1 MSHEN
6 SQFDIPAIQLRESKT
21 QPRVSLSRE
30 IGEAQITHTIFGRA
44 KVRIIRKGD
53 QARRNTILAAIA
65 VAAVAAAAW
74 QGWFSPQQTEPE
86 QSAASAPAASV
97 EAQVHVPASQPENI
111 APPAIPP
118 SVKSEPVTP
127 PAAAITPPVAS
138 QKIAPQQS
146 IELKD
151 AGQKTAVPAKV
162 QPKPVP
168 IKPKAVPAEPLKAG
182 KPPTAPAAANKDTLK
197 NQADMPVAAK
207 PLPAKRSV
215 TPAVVPSAAAQPAAS
230 SPAAVVPPGKEDF
243 TIQSPV
249 DDKQLSAPISAPGK

>member
-53 QARRNTILAAIA
+53 QARRNMILAAITMAALA
-65 VAAVAAAAW
+65 VAAW
-74 QGWFSPQQTEPE
+74 QGWFTSLQTEPV
-86 QSAASAPAASV
+86 QSTTPASAV
-97 EAQVHVPASQPENI
+97 NTGAQVNVPASLPEGI
-111 APPAIPP
+111 SAPAIPP
-118 SVKSEPVTP
+118 LGTSEPVVS
-127 PAAAITPPVAS
+127 PAAANNSPAAI
-138 QKIAPQQS
+138 QKVAPQQT

-151 AGQKTAVPAKV
+151 AGQKTPAPAKV

-168 IKPKAVPAEPLKAG
+168 VKPKPVPAEPLKVG
-182 KPPTAPAAANKDTLK
+182 KPTIAPAAANKDTLK
-197 NQADMPVAAK
+197 NQADMPVPARQ
-207 PLPAKRSV
+207 LPAKRPV
-215 TPAVVPSAAAQPAAS
+215 TPAVATSPAAQPAAS
-230 SPAAVVPPGKEDF
+230 SPAAVAPPGKEDF

-249 DDKQLSAPISAPGK
+249 DDKQLSAPISTPGK